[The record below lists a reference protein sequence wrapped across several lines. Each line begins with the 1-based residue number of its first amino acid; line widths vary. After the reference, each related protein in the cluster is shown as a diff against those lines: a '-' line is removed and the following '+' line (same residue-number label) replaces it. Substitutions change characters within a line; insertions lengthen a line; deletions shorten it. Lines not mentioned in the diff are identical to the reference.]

1 MKHLVLKNIFP
12 EQKTDKMATKN
23 TNLSLFNKEEVP
35 NAKGLTF
42 GIVVSEWNAN
52 ITNNLFKGA
61 YDTLIECGVQ
71 VGDIRKYHVP
81 GSYEL
86 IFGAK
91 VAAKA
96 KPNAIICLGSI
107 IEGETKH
114 FDFICNAVAMGIK
127 DLNIQLDI
135 PVIFGVLT
143 DDTMDQA
150 IDRSGGKYGNKGTEA
165 AITAIK
171 MAVLNS

>member
-1 MKHLVLKNIFP
+1 M
-12 EQKTDKMATKN
+12 ETKK

-42 GIVVSEWNAN
+42 GIVVSKWNAN
-52 ITNNLFKGA
+52 ITENLFKGA
-61 YDTLIECGVQ
+61 YDTLIECGANTT
-71 VGDIRKYHVP
+71 DIRKYDVP

-86 IFGAK
+86 VFGAK
-91 VAAKA
+91 IAAKS

-107 IEGETKH
+107 IQGETKH
-114 FDFICNAVAMGIK
+114 FDFVSNAVAMGIK

-143 DDTMDQA
+143 DNTMDQA
-150 IDRSGGKYGNKGTEA
+150 INRSGGEYGNKGIEA
-165 AITAIK
+165 AITAIN